1 MVNKGPVFLQSI
13 SGLDRQVPYHP
24 SSIFFE
30 RRVIKIVQK
39 VFLAPGSILLRFL
52 NTTHLQKS
60 LNSVIVVLIIEGLV
74 VLHSVIERL
83 DYIVE
88 SLARV
93 VSQCF
98 VLFLL
103 VFLSLDD
110 THTLTFNFIKFVVVF
125 EAFQLVHVLFV
136 FVDCRFNRSYHL
148 ILFVFEDVLD
158 LLCDLLFFQAGFLSA
173 VKRPLVLHR
182 VRRQRKRLRST

>member
-1 MVNKGPVFLQSI
+1 M
-13 SGLDRQVPYHP
+13 
-24 SSIFFE
+24 
-30 RRVIKIVQK
+30 IKIVQK